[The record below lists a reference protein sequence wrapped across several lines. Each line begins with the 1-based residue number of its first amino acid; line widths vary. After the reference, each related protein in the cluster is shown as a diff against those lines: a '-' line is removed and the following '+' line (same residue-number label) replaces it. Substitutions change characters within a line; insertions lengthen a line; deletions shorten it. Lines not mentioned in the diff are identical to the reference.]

1 MSLPPL
7 PLQAWS
13 SDPRRRLSEA
23 AISPPMTYLLVVS
36 PGREGAFMNRRL
48 VLVAAALAVALGASA
63 CNDAERATPTTTVAT
78 GDAVDLKGVCPDTI
92 VIQTDWQPES
102 EHGFLY
108 NLVGSGY
115 KADTSLKRVT
125 GPLVA
130 QGRDTGVDIQIR
142 TGGPAVGFQPVPA
155 VMYSDPSIHLGYV
168 ATDEAVQF
176 AARQPTTAVMA
187 QMDISPLA
195 IIWDPATYPQF
206 HAIRDIGQTDTQVLY
221 TDGLTYMEYL
231 VGSNILRRSQ
241 LNGSYDGSPALFVQ
255 SDGKAA
261 LQGFA
266 TSEPYLY
273 EHEIKQWG
281 KPLRFQLIHD
291 TGYPVYFAATS
302 IRAGDKAKL
311 SPCLAKLV
319 PILQQS
325 QVDFIKNPKPA
336 IDVIVDLVDQYETG
350 WVYSRGLA
358 GYSAKAMKD
367 LHIVGNGRD
376 DPLGNFET
384 ERVRRVIEIVTPIF
398 AAQKK
403 PVKQG
408 LKPEDIATNEF
419 IDPEIRLP

>member
-1 MSLPPL
+1 
-7 PLQAWS
+7 
-13 SDPRRRLSEA
+13 
-23 AISPPMTYLLVVS
+23 
-36 PGREGAFMNRRL
+36 MNRRL

-63 CNDAERATPTTTVAT
+63 CDDAERAAPATTAAT
-78 GDAVDLKGVCPDTI
+78 GDAVDLKGVCPDTM

-115 KADTSLKRVT
+115 KVDTSLKRVT

-206 HAIRDIGQTDTQVLY
+206 HAIRDIGQTSTQVLY

-302 IRAGDKAKL
+302 IRTGDKAKL

-319 PILQQS
+319 PILQRS

-336 IDVIVDLVDQYETG
+336 IDVIVDLVDQYKTG

-376 DPLGNFET
+376 DTLGNFET

-398 AAQKK
+398 TAQKK

-419 IDPEIRLP
+419 IDPEIHLP

>member
-1 MSLPPL
+1 MNS
-7 PLQAWS
+7 
-13 SDPRRRLSEA
+13 RRLA
-23 AISPPMTYLLVVS
+23 LA
-36 PGREGAFMNRRL
+36 
-48 VLVAAALAVALGASA
+48 AAALAVALVGSA
-63 CNDAERATPTTTVAT
+63 CTNDSQRAAPAAT
-78 GDAVDLKGVCPDTI
+78 AASGGSLGLKGVCPDTI
-92 VIQTDWQPES
+92 VIQKDWQPES

-115 KADTSLKRVT
+115 KVDTNKKRVT

-130 QGRDTGVDIQIR
+130 QGRDTGVAIQIR
-142 TGGPAVGFQPVPA
+142 SGGPAVGFQPVPA

-176 AARQPTTAVMA
+176 AAKQPTTAVMA
-187 QMDISPLA
+187 QLDISPLA
-195 IIWDPATYPQF
+195 LIWDPASYPQF
-206 HAIRDIGQTDTQVLY
+206 NTIADIGQTDTQVLY

-255 SDGKAA
+255 SNGKAA

-281 KPLRFQLIHD
+281 KPLKFQLIND

-302 IRAGDKAKL
+302 IRSGEKARL

-336 IDVIVDLVDQYETG
+336 IDVIVDLVEEYKTG

-358 GYSAKAMKD
+358 EYSAKAMKD
-367 LHIVGNGRD
+367 FGIVGNGRD
-376 DPLGNFET
+376 GTLGNFEM

-398 AAQKK
+398 TGQRK
-403 PVKQG
+403 PVKQD

-419 IDPEIRLP
+419 IDPKIRLP

>member
-1 MSLPPL
+1 
-7 PLQAWS
+7 
-13 SDPRRRLSEA
+13 
-23 AISPPMTYLLVVS
+23 
-36 PGREGAFMNRRL
+36 MNRRL

-63 CNDAERATPTTTVAT
+63 CDDAERAAPATTAAT

-115 KADTSLKRVT
+115 KVDTSLKRVT
-125 GPLVA
+125 GPMVA
-130 QGRDTGVDIQIR
+130 QGRDTGVDVQIR

-206 HAIRDIGQTDTQVLY
+206 HAIRDIGQTSTQVLY

-231 VGSNILRRSQ
+231 VGSNIPRRSQ

-302 IRAGDKAKL
+302 IRTATRPSCRRAWPSWCRSCS
-311 SPCLAKLV
+311 SPR
-319 PILQQS
+319 S
-325 QVDFIKNPKPA
+325 
-336 IDVIVDLVDQYETG
+336 TS
-350 WVYSRGLA
+350 SRTPSPRSTSSSTSSTSTRQDGCTPGA
-358 GYSAKAMKD
+358 S
-367 LHIVGNGRD
+367 
-376 DPLGNFET
+376 LG
-384 ERVRRVIEIVTPIF
+384 TPPR
-398 AAQKK
+398 Q
-403 PVKQG
+403 
-408 LKPEDIATNEF
+408 
-419 IDPEIRLP
+419 

>member
-1 MSLPPL
+1 
-7 PLQAWS
+7 
-13 SDPRRRLSEA
+13 
-23 AISPPMTYLLVVS
+23 
-36 PGREGAFMNRRL
+36 MNRRL
-48 VLVAAALAVALGASA
+48 VLVAAALAVALVGSA
-63 CNDAERATPTTTVAT
+63 CNDDSKRAAPAATAAT
-78 GDAVDLKGVCPDTI
+78 GDSLDLKGVCPDTI
-92 VIQTDWQPES
+92 MIQKDWQPES

-108 NLVGSGY
+108 NLVGPGY
-115 KADTSLKRVT
+115 KVDTNLKRVT

-155 VMYSDPSIHLGYV
+155 VMYSDRSIHLGYV

-195 IIWDPATYPQF
+195 LIWDPATYPQF
-206 HAIRDIGQTDTQVLY
+206 STISDIGQTNTQVLY

-281 KPLRFQLIHD
+281 NRCGSSSSMTP
-291 TGYPVYFAATS
+291 ATRCTS
-302 IRAGDKAKL
+302 RPPQSARATRPSCRRAWPGWCQSCSSPRSTASRTPSPRSTSSSTSSTSTRQDGCTPEAWL
-311 SPCLAKLV
+311 S
-319 PILQQS
+319 
-325 QVDFIKNPKPA
+325 
-336 IDVIVDLVDQYETG
+336 
-350 WVYSRGLA
+350 
-358 GYSAKAMKD
+358 
-367 LHIVGNGRD
+367 
-376 DPLGNFET
+376 
-384 ERVRRVIEIVTPIF
+384 TPPR
-398 AAQKK
+398 Q
-403 PVKQG
+403 
-408 LKPEDIATNEF
+408 
-419 IDPEIRLP
+419 